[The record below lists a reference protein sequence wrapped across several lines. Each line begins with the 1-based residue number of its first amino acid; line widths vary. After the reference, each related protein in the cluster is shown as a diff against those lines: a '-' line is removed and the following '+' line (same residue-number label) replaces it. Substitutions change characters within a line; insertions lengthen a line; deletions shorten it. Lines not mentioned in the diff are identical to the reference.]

1 MSEPTICKEHPICQ
15 SCIYKHEE
23 HYKDE
28 GFRVKCQGICEP
40 DELLPEEIT
49 LLYNDDEL
57 EMAESLYNPVVWAKR
72 NFDWEPRIS
81 KDDIHYQ
88 EMMLRCTAR
97 RKALRLGRQSG
108 KTEAIC
114 VLMLFRAF
122 TSENYKVLVITP
134 YRSQIELI
142 FKRIKELIYMS
153 PDLQNSVRREVANPY
168 HEIEFFNG
176 SYIRGF
182 TSGSKT
188 SQGAGA
194 VRGQPADMIVLDEAD
209 YLTTDDINAVVAIL
223 NSRPH
228 CELYASS
235 TPTGRRDHFYRWCQE
250 APHFK
255 EFHFPSYVI
264 PHWNDELEMELR
276 ASLTEAGYIHEIL
289 AEFGEE
295 EEGVFQVQFRE
306 LAEQPY
312 VYSDIQPDHE
322 RYIFGM
328 GVDWNSSNIGTE
340 IYIVGWDKETKMF
353 VGARAYT
360 VSRIGWTQTAA
371 MEKIKQLNRKW
382 QPSFIYV
389 DEGYGATQVEVM
401 KLWSKDQQQKKALH
415 NPDCRLGEILKAI
428 NFSSNIEIPDPL
440 TNKMVKKDTK
450 SYMIENAVRMFEREI
465 FIFPKTDDILKKQL
479 AGYIIQRRTP
489 TGKPVFGAREERI
502 GDHRLD
508 AMMLAFLGFH
518 LEFSDLVKREF
529 VSRIAFAGNLR
540 GPRKEK
546 IPEGDLVVNN
556 PHDKKENHPR
566 NKLMPEDRSGM
577 ITQIGITG
585 SRRVVGNVRD
595 TRNLWNW
602 PGFLKDAPP
611 PSKPRGK
618 TYSKRLRPRR
628 GKF

>member
-1 MSEPTICKEHPICQ
+1 MSEPTYREHPICQ
-15 SCIYKHEE
+15 KCIAQHTA
-23 HYKDE
+23 HYKDD
-28 GFRVKCQGICEP
+28 GFKIKCQGICEA
-40 DELLPEEIT
+40 DEILPEEVR
-49 LLYNDDEL
+49 LLYNEEEL
-57 EMAESLYNPVVWAKR
+57 EMAESLYNAVTWAKR
-72 NFDWEPRIS
+72 NFDWEPRVS
-81 KDDIHYQ
+81 KDDIRYQ
-88 EMMLRCTAR
+88 EMMLRCTSK

-122 TSENYKVLVITP
+122 VNENYKILVITP

-142 FKRIKELIYMS
+142 FKRIKELIYQS

-168 HEIEFFNG
+168 HEIELFNG

-235 TPTGRRDHFYRWCQE
+235 TPTGRREHFYRWCQE

-264 PHWNDELEMELR
+264 PHWNEELEMELR
-276 ASLTEAGYIHEIL
+276 ASLTEAGYTHEIL

-295 EEGVFQVQFRE
+295 EEGVFQVKFRE

-312 VYSDIQPDHE
+312 VYNDIQPDHS
-322 RYIFGM
+322 RYIFGL

-340 IYIVGWDKETKMF
+340 IYVVGWDKETKMF
-353 VGARAYT
+353 VGAQAET

-371 MEKIKQLNRKW
+371 MEKIKELNRKW
-382 QPSFIYV
+382 QPAFIYV

-401 KLWSKDQQQKKALH
+401 KLWSRAQQQNKALH
-415 NPDCRLGEILKAI
+415 HPDSRLGEILKPI
-428 NFSSNIEIPDPL
+428 NFSSSIEIPDPL

-450 SYMIENAVRMFEREI
+450 SYMVENAVRMFEREI
-465 FIFPKTDDILKKQL
+465 FIFPKSDDVLKKQL
-479 AGYIIQRRTP
+479 AGYVILRRTP
-489 TGKPVFGAREERI
+489 TGKPVLGPREDRI

-508 AMMLAFLGFH
+508 ALMLAFLGFH
-518 LEFSDLVKREF
+518 LEFSDLVKKEF
-529 VSRIAFAGNLR
+529 VTKIALASNLR

-546 IPEGDLVVNN
+546 PSAGDTVVVDRRN
-556 PHDKKENHPR
+556 KENEPR
-566 NKLMPEDRSGM
+566 NKLKPDDRSEEV
-577 ITQIGITG
+577 TTVGITG
-585 SRRVVGNVRD
+585 SRRVVGKVRD
-595 TRNLWNW
+595 NTNLWSW
-602 PGFLKDAPP
+602 PGFMRDGPP
-611 PSKPRGK
+611 PTRPRGK
-618 TYSKRLRPRR
+618 TYSKRLRPKR

>member
-1 MSEPTICKEHPICQ
+1 
-15 SCIYKHEE
+15 
-23 HYKDE
+23 
-28 GFRVKCQGICEP
+28 
-40 DELLPEEIT
+40 
-49 LLYNDDEL
+49 
-57 EMAESLYNPVVWAKR
+57 
-72 NFDWEPRIS
+72 
-81 KDDIHYQ
+81 
-88 EMMLRCTAR
+88 
-97 RKALRLGRQSG
+97 
-108 KTEAIC
+108 
-114 VLMLFRAF
+114 
-122 TSENYKVLVITP
+122 
-134 YRSQIELI
+134 
-142 FKRIKELIYMS
+142 
-153 PDLQNSVRREVANPY
+153 
-168 HEIEFFNG
+168 
-176 SYIRGF
+176 
-182 TSGSKT
+182 
-188 SQGAGA
+188 
-194 VRGQPADMIVLDEAD
+194 MIVLDEAD